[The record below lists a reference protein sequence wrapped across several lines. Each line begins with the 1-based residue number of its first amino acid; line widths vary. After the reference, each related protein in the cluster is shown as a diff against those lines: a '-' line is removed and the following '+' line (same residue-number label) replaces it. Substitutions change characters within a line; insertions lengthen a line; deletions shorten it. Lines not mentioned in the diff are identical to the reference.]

1 MEELK
6 FRDKFH
12 IKYLYTCFN
21 KLLLMSI
28 AEKVI
33 EEFEKDIRL
42 RKKFA
47 ELFITEPDVR
57 LVLINAVIA
66 EVATKRD
73 INELRS
79 EFRNEINQLRSEIN
93 QLRNDIWSNFKWTIG
108 VIITVWGASII
119 PILLK
124 IAGII

>member
-1 MEELK
+1 
-6 FRDKFH
+6 
-12 IKYLYTCFN
+12 
-21 KLLLMSI
+21 
-28 AEKVI
+28 
-33 EEFEKDIRL
+33 
-42 RKKFA
+42 
-47 ELFITEPDVR
+47 
-57 LVLINAVIA
+57 VIA

-93 QLRNDIWSNFKWTIG
+93 RLRNDIWSNFKWTIG

>member
-47 ELFITEPDVR
+47 ELFITEPDIK

-73 INELRS
+73 INE
-79 EFRNEINQLRSEIN
+79 LRSEIN

>member
-1 MEELK
+1 
-6 FRDKFH
+6 
-12 IKYLYTCFN
+12 
-21 KLLLMSI
+21 MSI

-73 INELRS
+73 INELRN
-79 EFRNEINQLRSEIN
+79 EFRNEIN

>member
-1 MEELK
+1 
-6 FRDKFH
+6 
-12 IKYLYTCFN
+12 
-21 KLLLMSI
+21 MSI

-79 EFRNEINQLRSEIN
+79 EFRNEINQLR
-93 QLRNDIWSNFKWTIG
+93 NDIWSNFKWTIG

>member
-1 MEELK
+1 
-6 FRDKFH
+6 
-12 IKYLYTCFN
+12 
-21 KLLLMSI
+21 MSI

-47 ELFITEPDVR
+47 ELFITEPDIR

-93 QLRNDIWSNFKWTIG
+93 RLRNDIWSNFKWTIG